1 MGAYKYITQ
10 TLQKQYKERDAVYRS
25 KIMQWRAGPAISRI
39 ERPSNISR
47 ARTLGYQAKQ
57 GYIVVRAR
65 VDKGRRTRRKTMG
78 GRKHKNNYRF
88 VQPQMSHQAIVE
100 QRVNRLFRNMEV
112 LNSYWVGEDGNYKF
126 YEVILADPA
135 KPSVNISS
143 AIRGGKAFRGLTSAG
158 NSRGPSKKK
167 GDNKKLRRKKLQAT
181 PYHFTPYVKKVKAEA
196 VPRPAPKQAQK
207 AAPAKAP
214 AQHQH
219 VAPAQHSSPAQ
230 HAPAQHQH
238 APQHA
243 SNAPAAQHGSH
254 AHDAHAHPAK
264 PSEHEAHRPAEHAK
278 HEHKK

>member
-10 TLQKQYKERDAVYRS
+10 TLQKQYKERDAVYRQ
-25 KIMQWRAGPAISRI
+25 KIMEWRAGPAISRI

-57 GYIVVRAR
+57 GYIIVRAR
-65 VDKGRRTRRKTMG
+65 VDKGRRTRRKPMG

-88 VQPQMSHQAIVE
+88 IQPQLSHQAIVE

-126 YEVILADPA
+126 FEVILADPA

-143 AIRGGKAFRGLTSAG
+143 AIRQGKAFRGLTSAG

-167 GDNKKLRRKKLQAT
+167 AMNKKLRRKELQAT
-181 PYHFTPYVKKVKAEA
+181 PYHFKPYVKSVKSPAS
-196 VPRPAPKQAQK
+196 PRADASEK
-207 AAPAKAP
+207 AAAKAANPKPAKA
-214 AQHQH
+214 HT
-219 VAPAQHSSPAQ
+219 APASAST
-230 HAPAQHQH
+230 
-238 APQHA
+238 HA
-243 SNAPAAQHGSH
+243 SAHPAHAHDSH
-254 AHDAHAHPAK
+254 AHAAAK
-264 PSEHEAHRPAEHAK
+264 PAEHKA